1 MKRADGHGI
10 WQTDNWQNG
19 MGVVDFTNP
28 KACKWYQGKL
38 RSLLEMGVDCFKTD
52 FGERILIDVVY
63 QMAASRSA
71 CTITMHFSITA
82 VFLNY

>member
-52 FGERILIDVVY
+52 FGERIPDRCCVPGWQRAGQHAQLLCI
-63 QMAASRSA
+63 S
-71 CTITMHFSITA
+71 
-82 VFLNY
+82 L